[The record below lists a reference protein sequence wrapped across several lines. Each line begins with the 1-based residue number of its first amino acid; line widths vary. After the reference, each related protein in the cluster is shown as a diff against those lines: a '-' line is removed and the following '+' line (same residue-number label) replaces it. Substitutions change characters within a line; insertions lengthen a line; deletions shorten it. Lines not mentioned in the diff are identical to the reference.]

1 MIFLLRS
8 IRVFLDFFV
17 IVGWF
22 KLIRYIVTMIFI
34 KYNEADPNQPVDFP
48 FYYVLLGPVISLVSA
63 ALFIITHIC
72 FQKEMQRRQAEFY
85 RQRMRDIFL
94 SARSQ
99 HQKTSV
105 GAA

>member
-22 KLIRYIVTMIFI
+22 KLIRYIITKIFTA
-34 KYNEADPNQPVDFP
+34 KYNNEPVDFP

-72 FQKEMQRRQAEFY
+72 FQKEMQRRQTEFY
-85 RQRMRDIFL
+85 RQRMRQILLL
-94 SARSQ
+94 SRNR
-99 HQKTSV
+99 QKNTV
-105 GAA
+105 VAA

>member
-22 KLIRYIVTMIFI
+22 KLIRYILIMIFT

-72 FQKEMQRRQAEFY
+72 FQKEMQRRQTEFY
-85 RQRMRDIFL
+85 RQRMRQILLL
-94 SARSQ
+94 SRNR
-99 HQKTSV
+99 QKNTV
-105 GAA
+105 VAA